1 MTNAIHADE
10 KQSREGLLL
19 GLDRGRAACPLDCL
33 RKRGSGFYRFRGF
46 SGGGAAHKNI
56 EAPQSMDG
64 AMLESTFQVTSPHLS
79 SMPMKSFYLTGTML
93 SAIVGEK
100 TGGNAMFGK
109 FQDSLLFVVLAYAI
123 FRIGWGEGFTTM
135 NIFILLGSL
144 VAILSMVLRRSGYL
158 ETVEKKKKEAEEKK
172 KNV

>member
-1 MTNAIHADE
+1 MTCLN
-10 KQSREGLLL
+10 LL
-19 GLDRGRAACPLDCL
+19 
-33 RKRGSGFYRFRGF
+33 
-46 SGGGAAHKNI
+46 KNI
-56 EAPQSMDG
+56 MVEDILTLRAFVQ
-64 AMLESTFQVTSPHLS
+64 Q
-79 SMPMKSFYLTGTML
+79 MKSFYLTGTML

>member
-1 MTNAIHADE
+1 MH
-10 KQSREGLLL
+10 
-19 GLDRGRAACPLDCL
+19 
-33 RKRGSGFYRFRGF
+33 
-46 SGGGAAHKNI
+46 
-56 EAPQSMDG
+56 
-64 AMLESTFQVTSPHLS
+64 
-79 SMPMKSFYLTGTML
+79 MKSFYLTGAML

-135 NIFILLGSL
+135 NTFILLGSL

>member
-1 MTNAIHADE
+1 MHM
-10 KQSREGLLL
+10 R
-19 GLDRGRAACPLDCL
+19 
-33 RKRGSGFYRFRGF
+33 
-46 SGGGAAHKNI
+46 
-56 EAPQSMDG
+56 
-64 AMLESTFQVTSPHLS
+64 
-79 SMPMKSFYLTGTML
+79 SFYLTRALL
-93 SAIVGEK
+93 SVIVGEK

-172 KNV
+172 QDK